1 MRGFHLK
8 NKQALDLL
16 TGDKMAEM
24 AQDFVTRQRKAAAGI
39 SSSSDNDD
47 DNSTAALP
55 EEDVGGHSSSALPA
69 TTEEEEEAADGESQ
83 QNGRAKQKTAKKKT
97 KKKKKKKG
105 VTVRVPHFQMKIDAR
120 SQTIKNLIVEKSYST
135 ASLGSK
141 RWIPKDPDCHLTSY
155 PFGLRSFD
163 FADVPH

>member
-1 MRGFHLK
+1 
-8 NKQALDLL
+8 
-16 TGDKMAEM
+16 MAEM